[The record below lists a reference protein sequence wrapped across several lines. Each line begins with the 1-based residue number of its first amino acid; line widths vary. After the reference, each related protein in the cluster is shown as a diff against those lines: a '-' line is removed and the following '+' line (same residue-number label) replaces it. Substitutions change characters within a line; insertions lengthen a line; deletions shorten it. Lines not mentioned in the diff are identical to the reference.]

1 MKKLYFLKNKIFLK
15 SLFVGIF
22 LFYVIFIAAPVNFQ
36 THTIVAITKNMT
48 LTEVAKLLD
57 DRGIIKNQ
65 FIYKVLVTLVPGDTG
80 VLLGDYFFPTKDNLF
95 TVAYRTARGKF
106 GIDSIR
112 VTLLEGQNNK
122 ELADVLDAS
131 LPEFDKEFFLN
142 ESKTLEGYLFPD
154 TYYLLPT
161 QTTKDIIVLL
171 NTTFEQKTKLLKEKV
186 IRKGMKWEDVVI
198 MASLLEE
205 EARTFETK
213 KQIAGILW
221 KRLKIGMPLQVD
233 AVFSY
238 IFGKNGLDI
247 TLNDLKIDSPYNT
260 YKYAGLPIGPITNP
274 GLDSL
279 EAALYDEETPYLY
292 YLSSA
297 DGVTHYA
304 EDFEQHKTNKSKY
317 LD

>member
-80 VLLGDYFFPTKDNLF
+80 VLWGDYFFPTKDNLF

-297 DGVTHYA
+297 DGVTYYA